1 MGGIN
6 RRNFIKNVAI
16 GGAVLGL
23 GNAVFNKPS
32 KVLAS
37 GQHDKEAIMRNERK
51 PEIIASC
58 HCKKIVLK
66 LINLDTRF
74 TVCHCDTCQLIHNG
88 PWYGTT
94 CSDIKIID
102 GKEYVSEFPEEH
114 GEVDKKCNLP
124 RGWSVWHFC
133 SNCGSRLY
141 YSIND
146 KILRNVNDRY
156 NVSLGLI
163 HKICEEDLLMENE
176 DFFDVKPDYYSFH
189 ETKKFSSDDII
200 KSYRKLID
208 SSNSKGV

>member
-16 GGAVLGL
+16 GGAALGF
-23 GNAVFNKPS
+23 GNAVFIKPTNA
-32 KVLAS
+32 LAS
-37 GQHDKEAIMRNERK
+37 GQHDKEDSMFDERK

-58 HCKKIVLK
+58 HCKKVVLK
-66 LINLDTRF
+66 IINLNTRF

-88 PWYGTT
+88 PWYGAT
-94 CSDIKIID
+94 CSDIKIIN
-102 GKEYVSEFPEEH
+102 GKEYVSEFSVEH
-114 GEVDKKCNLP
+114 GELDKKCNLP

-146 KILRNVNDRY
+146 KILRNVKDRY

-163 HKICEEDLLMENE
+163 HEIYGKDLLMENE

-200 KSYRKLID
+200 KNYNKLID

>member
-1 MGGIN
+1 MGEIN

-16 GGAVLGL
+16 GGAALGF

-32 KVLAS
+32 EVFAS
-37 GQHDKEAIMRNERK
+37 GNNEKKEIMAREIK

-58 HCKKIVLK
+58 HCKKVVLK

-74 TVCHCDTCQLIHNG
+74 TVCHCDTCQLLHNG
-88 PWYGTT
+88 PWYGTN
-94 CSDIKIID
+94 CSDIKIIN
-102 GKEYVSEFPEEH
+102 GKEYVSEFPGEH
-114 GEVDKKCNLP
+114 GKIDKKSNLP
-124 RGWSVWHFC
+124 KGWLAWHFC

-146 KILRNVNDRY
+146 KIIRNVKDRY

-163 HKICEEDLLMENE
+163 HETCGKDLLMENE

-189 ETKKFSSDDII
+189 ETKKFSSADII
-200 KSYRKLID
+200 KNYNKLMNP
-208 SSNSKGV
+208 STSKGA